1 MRSKAMQL
9 HRVKA
14 QGRTNT
20 MLTVKKLRVD
30 DEDDKQKRKHGSHD
44 DDPMRW
50 ELENYPF
57 FRFFTELLLLF
68 SSEH

>member
-1 MRSKAMQL
+1 M
-9 HRVKA
+9 KA
-14 QGRTNT
+14 QGRANT
-20 MLTVKKLRVD
+20 MLTVEKLRVD

-57 FRFFTELLLLF
+57 FRFFFHWAAAAAASF
-68 SSEH
+68 SPMMMRLCKH